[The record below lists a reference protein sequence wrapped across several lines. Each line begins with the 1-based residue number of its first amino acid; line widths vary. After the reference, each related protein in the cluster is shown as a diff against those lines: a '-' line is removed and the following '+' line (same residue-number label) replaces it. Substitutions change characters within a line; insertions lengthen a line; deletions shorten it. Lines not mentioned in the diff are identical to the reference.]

1 MMYVYSFYKFR
12 KLDNLSLL
20 KEEILSCMNKYSIK
34 GTILLSH
41 EGINVNISQEKY
53 LLDLSI
59 KDMNESI
66 NLTNVFINK
75 TKSKEIAFQKIKVTI
90 KKEIIKFNYSINNH
104 NKQKKYLKSIS
115 PGKWEQL
122 LNEDIQLI
130 DMRNSFEY
138 SLGTFKNA
146 IGLRLKDFTDLKDR
160 SSDLNLLD
168 KNKKTAIFCTGGI
181 RCEKAGLYLNELGF
195 NKVYQLDGGIINY
208 LNSSEKAAKWIVT
221 VLFLMTEF
229 FIKN

>member
-1 MMYVYSFYKFR
+1 MMYVYSFYKFH
-12 KLDNLSLL
+12 KLGNLSSL
-20 KEEILSCMNKYSIK
+20 KEEILRYMNKYSIK

-75 TKSKEIAFQKIKVTI
+75 TKSKEIAFQKIKVKI
-90 KKEIIKFNYSINNH
+90 KNEIIRFNCSINNH
-104 NKQKKYLKSIS
+104 SKQKKHLKSIS

-122 LNEDIQLI
+122 LDEDIQLI

-160 SSDLNLLD
+160 SSDLDLLD

-208 LNSSEKAAKWIVT
+208 LNSSEKAAKWIGNCFV
-221 VLFLMTEF
+221 FDDRIF
-229 FIKN
+229 Y

>member
-1 MMYVYSFYKFR
+1 MMYVYSFYKFH
-12 KLDNLSLL
+12 KLGNLSSL
-20 KEEILSCMNKYSIK
+20 KEEILRYMNKYSIK

-75 TKSKEIAFQKIKVTI
+75 TKSKEIAFQKIKVKI

-122 LNEDIQLI
+122 LDEDIQLI

-160 SSDLNLLD
+160 SSDLDLLD

-195 NKVYQLDGGIINY
+195 NKVYQLNGGIINY
-208 LNSSEKAAKWIVT
+208 LNSSEKAAKWIGNCFV
-221 VLFLMTEF
+221 FDDRIF
-229 FIKN
+229 Y

>member
-1 MMYVYSFYKFR
+1 MMYVYSFYKFH
-12 KLDNLSLL
+12 KLGNLSSL
-20 KEEILSCMNKYSIK
+20 KEEILRYMNKYSIK

-75 TKSKEIAFQKIKVTI
+75 TKSKEIAFQKIKVKI
-90 KKEIIKFNYSINNH
+90 KNEIIRFNCSINNYS
-104 NKQKKYLKSIS
+104 KQKKHLKSIS

-122 LNEDIQLI
+122 LDEDIQLI

-160 SSDLNLLD
+160 SSDLDLLD

-195 NKVYQLDGGIINY
+195 NKVYQLNGGIINY
-208 LNSSEKAAKWIVT
+208 LNSSEKAAKWIGNCFV
-221 VLFLMTEF
+221 FDDRIF
-229 FIKN
+229 Y

>member
-1 MMYVYSFYKFR
+1 MMYVYSFYKFH
-12 KLDNLSLL
+12 KLDNLSSL
-20 KEEILSCMNKYSIK
+20 KEEILRYMNKYSIK

-75 TKSKEIAFQKIKVTI
+75 TKSKEIAFQKIKVKI
-90 KKEIIKFNYSINNH
+90 KNEIIRFNCSINNYS
-104 NKQKKYLKSIS
+104 KQKKHLKSIS

-122 LNEDIQLI
+122 LDEDIQLI

-208 LNSSEKAAKWIVT
+208 LNSSEKAAKWIGNCFV
-221 VLFLMTEF
+221 FDDRIF
-229 FIKN
+229 Y

>member
-1 MMYVYSFYKFR
+1 MMYVYSFYKFD
-12 KLDNLSLL
+12 KLDNLSSL
-20 KEEILSCMNKYSIK
+20 KEEILRYMNKYSIK

-75 TKSKEIAFQKIKVTI
+75 TKSKEIAFQKIKVKI
-90 KKEIIKFNYSINNH
+90 KNEIIRFNCSINNYS
-104 NKQKKYLKSIS
+104 KKKNHLKSIS

-122 LNEDIQLI
+122 LDEDIQLI

-195 NKVYQLDGGIINY
+195 NKIYQLDGGIINY
-208 LNSSEKAAKWIVT
+208 LNSSKKADKWIGNCFV
-221 VLFLMTEF
+221 FDDRIF
-229 FIKN
+229 Y

>member
-1 MMYVYSFYKFR
+1 MMYVYSFYKFH
-12 KLDNLSLL
+12 KLGNLSSL
-20 KEEILSCMNKYSIK
+20 KEEILRYMNKYSIK

-75 TKSKEIAFQKIKVTI
+75 TKSKEIAFQKIKVKI
-90 KKEIIKFNYSINNH
+90 KNEIIRFNYSINNY
-104 NKQKKYLKSIS
+104 NKQKKHLKSIS

-122 LNEDIQLI
+122 LDEDIQLI

-160 SSDLNLLD
+160 SSDLDLLD

-208 LNSSEKAAKWIVT
+208 LNSSEKAAKWIGNCFV
-221 VLFLMTEF
+221 FDDRIF
-229 FIKN
+229 Y

>member
-1 MMYVYSFYKFR
+1 MMYVYSFYKFHE
-12 KLDNLSLL
+12 LDNLSSL

-66 NLTNVFINK
+66 NLTDVFINK
-75 TKSKEIAFQKIKVTI
+75 TKSKEIAFQKIKVKI
-90 KKEIIKFNYSINNH
+90 KNEIIKFNYPINSH
-104 NKQKKYLKSIS
+104 NKQKEYLKSIS

-122 LNEDIQLI
+122 LDEDIQLI

-160 SSDLNLLD
+160 SSDFDMLD

-181 RCEKAGLYLNELGF
+181 RCEKAGIYLNELGF

-208 LNSSEKAAKWIVT
+208 LNSSEKADKWIGNCFV
-221 VLFLMTEF
+221 FDDRIF
-229 FIKN
+229 Y

>member
-1 MMYVYSFYKFR
+1 MMYVYSFYKFH
-12 KLDNLSLL
+12 KLGNLSSL
-20 KEEILSCMNKYSIK
+20 KEEILRYMNKYSIK

-75 TKSKEIAFQKIKVTI
+75 TKSKEIAFQKIKVKI
-90 KKEIIKFNYSINNH
+90 KNEIIRFNCSINNYS
-104 NKQKKYLKSIS
+104 KQKKHLKLIS

-122 LNEDIQLI
+122 LDEDIQLI

-160 SSDLNLLD
+160 SSDLDLLD

-208 LNSSEKAAKWIVT
+208 LNSSEKAAKWIGNCFV
-221 VLFLMTEF
+221 FDDRIF
-229 FIKN
+229 Y

>member
-1 MMYVYSFYKFR
+1 MMYVYSFYKFH
-12 KLDNLSLL
+12 KLGNLSSL
-20 KEEILSCMNKYSIK
+20 KEEILRYMNKYSIK

-75 TKSKEIAFQKIKVTI
+75 TKSKEIAFQKIKVKI
-90 KKEIIKFNYSINNH
+90 KNEIIRFNCSINNYS
-104 NKQKKYLKSIS
+104 KQKKHLKSIS

-122 LNEDIQLI
+122 LDEDIQLI

-146 IGLRLKDFTDLKDR
+146 IGLKLKNFTDLKDR
-160 SSDLNLLD
+160 SSDLDLLD

-208 LNSSEKAAKWIVT
+208 LNSSEKAVKWIGNCFV
-221 VLFLMTEF
+221 FDDRIF
-229 FIKN
+229 Y

>member
-1 MMYVYSFYKFR
+1 MYVYSFYKFR

-66 NLTNVFINK
+66 DLTNVFINK
-75 TKSKEIAFQKIKVTI
+75 TKSKEIAFQKIKVKI
-90 KKEIIKFNYSINNH
+90 KNEIIRFNCSINNYS
-104 NKQKKYLKSIS
+104 KQKKHLKSIS

-122 LNEDIQLI
+122 LDEDIQLI

-146 IGLRLKDFTDLKDR
+146 IGLRLKDFTDLKNR
-160 SSDLNLLD
+160 SSDLDLLD

-208 LNSSEKAAKWIVT
+208 LNSSEKAAKWIGNCFV
-221 VLFLMTEF
+221 FDDRIF
-229 FIKN
+229 Y

>member
-1 MMYVYSFYKFR
+1 MMYVYSFYKFQ
-12 KLDNLSLL
+12 KLDSLSKLR
-20 KEEILSCMNKYSIK
+20 EEIYNCLNKYSIK
-34 GTILLSH
+34 GTVLLSH
-41 EGINVNISQEKY
+41 EGMNVNMSQQKY
-53 LLDLSI
+53 LLDLAITDISKI
-59 KDMNESI
+59 I
-66 NLTNVFINK
+66 NLTKVFINK
-75 TKSKEIAFQKIKVTI
+75 SKTEEIAFQKIKVKI
-90 KKEIIKFNYSINNH
+90 KNEIIRFNYSISNYS
-104 NKQKKYLKSIS
+104 KQKKHLKSIS

-160 SSDLNLLD
+160 SSDLDLLD

-208 LNSSEKAAKWIVT
+208 LNSSEKAAKWIGNCFV
-221 VLFLMTEF
+221 FDDRIF
-229 FIKN
+229 Y

>member
-1 MMYVYSFYKFR
+1 MMYVYSFYKFH
-12 KLDNLSLL
+12 KLGNLSSL
-20 KEEILSCMNKYSIK
+20 KEEILRYMNKYSIK

-75 TKSKEIAFQKIKVTI
+75 TKSKEIAFQKIKVKI
-90 KKEIIKFNYSINNH
+90 KNEIIRFNYSINNYS
-104 NKQKKYLKSIS
+104 KQKKHLKSIS
-115 PGKWEQL
+115 PGKCEQL
-122 LNEDIQLI
+122 LDEDIQLI

-146 IGLRLKDFTDLKDR
+146 MKHGSRALCL
-160 SSDLNLLD
+160 S
-168 KNKKTAIFCTGGI
+168 
-181 RCEKAGLYLNELGF
+181 
-195 NKVYQLDGGIINY
+195 V
-208 LNSSEKAAKWIVT
+208 
-221 VLFLMTEF
+221 
-229 FIKN
+229 

>member
-1 MMYVYSFYKFR
+1 MMYVYSFYKFH
-12 KLDNLSLL
+12 KLGNLSSL
-20 KEEILSCMNKYSIK
+20 KEEILRYMNKYSIK

-75 TKSKEIAFQKIKVTI
+75 TKSKEIAFQKIKVKI
-90 KKEIIKFNYSINNH
+90 KNEIIRFNCSINNYS
-104 NKQKKYLKSIS
+104 KQKKNLKSIS

-122 LNEDIQLI
+122 LDEDIQLI

-160 SSDLNLLD
+160 SSDLDLLD

-195 NKVYQLDGGIINY
+195 NKVYQLNGGIINY
-208 LNSSEKAAKWIVT
+208 LNSSEKAAKWIGNCFV
-221 VLFLMTEF
+221 FDDRIF
-229 FIKN
+229 Y

>member
-1 MMYVYSFYKFR
+1 MMYVYSFYKFH
-12 KLDNLSLL
+12 KLGNLSSL
-20 KEEILSCMNKYSIK
+20 KEEILRYMNKYSIK

-75 TKSKEIAFQKIKVTI
+75 TKSKEIAFQKIKVKI
-90 KKEIIKFNYSINNH
+90 KNEIIRFNCSINNYS
-104 NKQKKYLKSIS
+104 KKRNHLKSIS

-122 LNEDIQLI
+122 LDEDIQLI

-160 SSDLNLLD
+160 SSDLDLLD

-208 LNSSEKAAKWIVT
+208 LNSSEKAAKWIGNCFV
-221 VLFLMTEF
+221 FDDRIF
-229 FIKN
+229 Y

>member
-1 MMYVYSFYKFR
+1 MMYVYSFYKFH
-12 KLDNLSLL
+12 KLDNLSSL
-20 KEEILSCMNKYSIK
+20 KEEILRYMNKYSIK

-75 TKSKEIAFQKIKVTI
+75 TKSKEIAFQKIKVKI
-90 KKEIIKFNYSINNH
+90 KNEIIRFNCSINNYS
-104 NKQKKYLKSIS
+104 KQKKHLKSIS

-122 LNEDIQLI
+122 LDEDIQLI

-160 SSDLNLLD
+160 SSDLDLLD

-208 LNSSEKAAKWIVT
+208 LNSSEKAAKWIGNCFV
-221 VLFLMTEF
+221 FDDRIF
-229 FIKN
+229 Y

>member
-1 MMYVYSFYKFR
+1 MMYVYSFYKFH

-75 TKSKEIAFQKIKVTI
+75 TKSKEIAFQKIKVKI
-90 KKEIIKFNYSINNH
+90 KNEIIRFNCSINNYS
-104 NKQKKYLKSIS
+104 KQKKHLKSIS

-122 LNEDIQLI
+122 LDEDIQLI

-160 SSDLNLLD
+160 SSDLDLLD

-208 LNSSEKAAKWIVT
+208 LNSSEKAAKWIGNCFV
-221 VLFLMTEF
+221 FDDRIF
-229 FIKN
+229 Y

>member
-75 TKSKEIAFQKIKVTI
+75 TKSKEVAFQKIKVKI
-90 KKEIIKFNYSINNH
+90 KNEIIRFNCSINNYS
-104 NKQKKYLKSIS
+104 KQKKNLKLIS

-122 LNEDIQLI
+122 LDEDIQLI

-160 SSDLNLLD
+160 SSDLDLLD

-195 NKVYQLDGGIINY
+195 NKVYQLNGGIINY
-208 LNSSEKAAKWIVT
+208 LNSSEKAAKWIGNCFV
-221 VLFLMTEF
+221 FDDRIF
-229 FIKN
+229 Y

>member
-1 MMYVYSFYKFR
+1 MMYVYSFYKFH
-12 KLDNLSLL
+12 KLGNLSSL
-20 KEEILSCMNKYSIK
+20 KEEILRYMNKYSIK

-75 TKSKEIAFQKIKVTI
+75 TKSKEIAFQKIKVKI
-90 KKEIIKFNYSINNH
+90 KNEIIRFNCSINNYS
-104 NKQKKYLKSIS
+104 KQKKHLKSIS

-122 LNEDIQLI
+122 LDEDIQLI
-130 DMRNSFEY
+130 DIRNSFEY

-160 SSDLNLLD
+160 SSDLDLLD

-195 NKVYQLDGGIINY
+195 NKVYQLNGGIINY
-208 LNSSEKAAKWIVT
+208 LNSSEKAAKWIGNCFV
-221 VLFLMTEF
+221 FDDRIF
-229 FIKN
+229 Y

>member
-1 MMYVYSFYKFR
+1 MMYVYSFYKFH
-12 KLDNLSLL
+12 KLDNLSSL
-20 KEEILSCMNKYSIK
+20 KEEILRYMNKYSIK

-75 TKSKEIAFQKIKVTI
+75 TKSKEIAFQKIKVKI
-90 KKEIIKFNYSINNH
+90 KNEIIRFNYSINNYS
-104 NKQKKYLKSIS
+104 KQKKHLKSIS

-122 LNEDIQLI
+122 LDEDIQLI

-160 SSDLNLLD
+160 SSDLDLLD

-208 LNSSEKAAKWIVT
+208 LNSSEKAAKWIGNCFV
-221 VLFLMTEF
+221 FDDRIF
-229 FIKN
+229 Y

>member
-1 MMYVYSFYKFR
+1 MMYVYSFYKFD
-12 KLDNLSLL
+12 KLDNLSSL
-20 KEEILSCMNKYSIK
+20 KEEILRYMNKYSIK

-75 TKSKEIAFQKIKVTI
+75 TKSKEIAFQKIKVKI
-90 KKEIIKFNYSINNH
+90 KNEIIKFNYSINNH
-104 NKQKKYLKSIS
+104 KKQKKYLKSIS

-122 LNEDIQLI
+122 LDEDIQLI

-160 SSDLNLLD
+160 SSDFDMLD

-208 LNSSEKAAKWIVT
+208 LNSSEKTDKWIGNCFV
-221 VLFLMTEF
+221 FDDRIF
-229 FIKN
+229 Y

>member
-1 MMYVYSFYKFR
+1 MMYVYSFYKFH
-12 KLDNLSLL
+12 KLGNLSSL
-20 KEEILSCMNKYSIK
+20 KEEILRYMNKYSIK

-75 TKSKEIAFQKIKVTI
+75 TKSKEIAFQKIKVKI
-90 KKEIIKFNYSINNH
+90 KNEIIRFNYSINNYS
-104 NKQKKYLKSIS
+104 KQKKHLKSIS

-122 LNEDIQLI
+122 LDEDIQLI
-130 DMRNSFEY
+130 DMRNSFEH

-160 SSDLNLLD
+160 SSDLDLLD

-208 LNSSEKAAKWIVT
+208 LNSSEKAAKWIGNCFV
-221 VLFLMTEF
+221 FDDRIF
-229 FIKN
+229 Y

>member
-12 KLDNLSLL
+12 KLDNLSSL
-20 KEEILSCMNKYSIK
+20 KEEILRYMNKYSIK

-41 EGINVNISQEKY
+41 EGVNVNISQEKY

-75 TKSKEIAFQKIKVTI
+75 TKSKEVAFQKIKVKI
-90 KKEIIKFNYSINNH
+90 KNEIIRFNCSINNYS
-104 NKQKKYLKSIS
+104 KQKKNLKLIS

-122 LNEDIQLI
+122 LDEDIQLI

-160 SSDLNLLD
+160 SSDLDLLD

-195 NKVYQLDGGIINY
+195 NKVYQLNGGIINY
-208 LNSSEKAAKWIVT
+208 LNSSEKAAKWIGNCFV
-221 VLFLMTEF
+221 FDDRIF
-229 FIKN
+229 Y

>member
-1 MMYVYSFYKFR
+1 MMYVYSFYKFH
-12 KLDNLSLL
+12 KLGNLSSL
-20 KEEILSCMNKYSIK
+20 KEEILRYMNKYSIK

-75 TKSKEIAFQKIKVTI
+75 TKSKEIAFQKIKVKI
-90 KKEIIKFNYSINNH
+90 KNEIIRFNYSIGNYS
-104 NKQKKYLKSIS
+104 KQKKHLKSIS

-122 LNEDIQLI
+122 LDEDIQLI

-160 SSDLNLLD
+160 SSDLDLLD

-195 NKVYQLDGGIINY
+195 NKIYQLDGGIINY
-208 LNSSEKAAKWIVT
+208 LNSSEKAAKWIGNCFV
-221 VLFLMTEF
+221 FDDRIF
-229 FIKN
+229 Y

>member
-1 MMYVYSFYKFR
+1 MMYVYSFYKFH
-12 KLDNLSLL
+12 KLGNLSSL
-20 KEEILSCMNKYSIK
+20 KEEILRYMNKYSIK

-75 TKSKEIAFQKIKVTI
+75 TKSKEIAFQKIKVKI
-90 KKEIIKFNYSINNH
+90 KNEIIRFNYSINNYS
-104 NKQKKYLKSIS
+104 KQKKHLKSIS

-122 LNEDIQLI
+122 LDEDIQLI

-160 SSDLNLLD
+160 SSDLDLLD

-208 LNSSEKAAKWIVT
+208 LNSSEKAAKWIGNCFV
-221 VLFLMTEF
+221 FDDRIF
-229 FIKN
+229 Y

>member
-1 MMYVYSFYKFR
+1 MMYVYSFYKFH
-12 KLDNLSLL
+12 KLGNLSSL
-20 KEEILSCMNKYSIK
+20 KEEILRYMNKYSIK

-75 TKSKEIAFQKIKVTI
+75 TKSKEIAFQKIKVKI
-90 KKEIIKFNYSINNH
+90 KNEIIRFNCSINNYS
-104 NKQKKYLKSIS
+104 KQKKHLKSIS

-122 LNEDIQLI
+122 LDEDIQLI

-160 SSDLNLLD
+160 SSDLDLLD

-208 LNSSEKAAKWIVT
+208 LNSSEKAAKWIGNCFV
-221 VLFLMTEF
+221 FDDRIF
-229 FIKN
+229 Y